1 MPWEE
6 IIHFLKNRRNLLDG
20 IVFSGGEPLSQPHL
34 KEAIIEVKELGFK
47 IGLHTSG
54 AVPNRL
60 EKVIPWLD
68 WVGMDIKAPFDQYE
82 RITLVKNSGKNAQLA
97 AHLLLESGVPC
108 EFRTTVHSQLLSK
121 NDILTLANTLQEMG
135 AKNFALQNFRSQGC
149 EDQELN
155 TSARPFH
162 FDAALSEEL
171 EGKFDSFICR

>member
-82 RITLVKNSGKNAQLA
+82 RITLVKNSGKNARLA

-135 AKNFALQNFRSQGC
+135 VKNFALQNFRSQGC
-149 EDQELN
+149 GDQELN
-155 TSARPFH
+155 ASARPFH
-162 FDAALSEEL
+162 FDVALSEEL
-171 EGKFDSFICR
+171 EEKFDSFICR